1 MKTQVT
7 LIARNK
13 QGASVEFKGKS
24 KAEALRNFK
33 FVYNSKGW
41 RFEYIDSYGNKPKK

>member
-7 LIARNK
+7 LIAKNK
-13 QGASVEFKGKS
+13 QGASVEFKGAT

-33 FVYNSKGW
+33 AEYSVKGW
-41 RFEYIDSYGNKPKK
+41 KIEYVDSYGKTI

>member
-1 MKTQVT
+1 MKTHVI

-13 QGASVEFKGKS
+13 QGASVEFKGAT

-33 FVYNSKGW
+33 TEYSIKGW
-41 RFEYIDSYGNKPKK
+41 KIEYIDAYGNTI

>member
-1 MKTQVT
+1 MKTKVT

-13 QGASVEFKGKS
+13 QGASVEFKGAS

-33 FVYNSKGW
+33 AEYSTKGW
-41 RFEYIDSYGNKPKK
+41 KIEYIDAYGKTI

>member
-7 LIARNK
+7 LIARNS
-13 QGASVEFKGKS
+13 QGASVEFKGAT

-33 FVYNSKGW
+33 AEYSVKGW
-41 RFEYIDSYGNKPKK
+41 KFEYIDAYGKTI